1 MLIPMKEIVEK
12 YNIKPTGIL
21 HVGAHECEEF
31 NAYVM
36 AGVPYT
42 NIHWVE
48 AMQNK
53 VDKMKEKYGDKLNMH
68 QSVIDLEDNKEISF
82 KITSNGES
90 SSILDFGTHSS
101 HHPHVT
107 VTDTIML
114 KTSRLDTLID
124 NKNIPIDTI
133 DFLNFDIQ
141 GVELRALQS
150 MEKYLTH
157 IKYIYTEVNTE
168 QVYKDCAQINEIDTF
183 LQDHGFE
190 RKETR
195 IYKQFGWGDA
205 LYIKK

>member
-1 MLIPMKEIVEK
+1 
-12 YNIKPTGIL
+12 
-21 HVGAHECEEF
+21 
-31 NAYVM
+31 
-36 AGVPYT
+36 
-42 NIHWVE
+42 
-48 AMQNK
+48 
-53 VDKMKEKYGDKLNMH
+53 
-68 QSVIDLEDNKEISF
+68 
-82 KITSNGES
+82 
-90 SSILDFGTHSS
+90 
-101 HHPHVT
+101 
-107 VTDTIML
+107 ML

-124 NKNIPIDTI
+124 NKNIPIHTI

-195 IYKQFGWGDA
+195 IYKQFGWVDA